1 MPRHRGMGGRREK
14 FGKEG
19 RGQAVTH
26 GIKRKFIF
34 GLFKTRHAH
43 GLRGQVFE
51 YVVCARTCVHQVVS
65 VISDSLRPYRP

>member
-1 MPRHRGMGGRREK
+1 MPRHQGMGGRREK

-34 GLFKTRHAH
+34 GLLKTRHAH

-51 YVVCARTCVHQVVS
+51 
-65 VISDSLRPYRP
+65 